1 MRLTLL
7 SAVIITASLTACS
20 ASQTPV
26 SPAKLTAD
34 ASGSAAAGRCTVVRG
49 GFTAGISG

>member
-20 ASQTPV
+20 A
-26 SPAKLTAD
+26 
-34 ASGSAAAGRCTVVRG
+34 AAGRSTVVRG